1 MLKFYLRNFFIP
13 PLIYNFLGSLKYKLF
28 SKKSKYTS
36 QLPYNWKGQDIIIRL
51 VKKSINSKKSF
62 IKTIDH
68 ESKVVHEIDLNKK
81 YIFNKD
87 INKDSISFSIF
98 ISKNYEQIKD
108 VQVFLNDIKVKMIF
122 DNLVPNKWLY
132 INSEIPK
139 SSQKNVSIKIIA
151 TGANSILVSE
161 PFFYNKKLNNIQ
173 AKRNN
178 IIVIVLDGLR
188 PNFIGSYNQKKKN
201 NTPYIDKFFKD
212 GVIFKN
218 AFSQSEYT
226 MPSIAS
232 MFSGLYPI
240 QHGVFTHDKSQREL
254 PHNIE
259 LVTEYLY
266 KNNYRTMVYSN
277 TLRFIPQYGYYRGVE
292 RFFHHNLTDL
302 NLDSFTITNKAIE
315 FAETHKNENFFMF
328 LHYMDTHPP
337 FSLPTYF
344 YDSNSNTD
352 YYHNTS
358 KIYNKLKMHADKSD
372 KFISSIENTADSKLK
387 NTDFI
392 LGNLFAYINN
402 SDLNKNTSVILLADH
417 GRQYKKSEPLLL
429 KNLTQVPYMI
439 KYPGSKRDIKDF
451 YCETNSSLYPTIMDL
466 ASLNKPE
473 HLAGKSVFEK
483 SQNNYAL
490 SESLFKKN
498 AETSIRNNDYVYI
511 QKTDFDYMKGKLNL
525 ENVNK
530 EYLFTENEFET
541 NNGEN
546 LIDKEEKIKENL
558 KEKILN
564 HYKTQKKYFDNNQIL
579 EATKNYKE

>member
-188 PNFIGSYNQKKKN
+188 PNFIGSYNQKKK
-201 NTPYIDKFFKD
+201 I
-212 GVIFKN
+212 ILL
-218 AFSQSEYT
+218 
-226 MPSIAS
+226 I
-232 MFSGLYPI
+232 LI
-240 QHGVFTHDKSQREL
+240 
-254 PHNIE
+254 
-259 LVTEYLY
+259 
-266 KNNYRTMVYSN
+266 
-277 TLRFIPQYGYYRGVE
+277 
-292 RFFHHNLTDL
+292 
-302 NLDSFTITNKAIE
+302 
-315 FAETHKNENFFMF
+315 NF
-328 LHYMDTHPP
+328 
-337 FSLPTYF
+337 
-344 YDSNSNTD
+344 
-352 YYHNTS
+352 
-358 KIYNKLKMHADKSD
+358 LKM
-372 KFISSIENTADSKLK
+372 E
-387 NTDFI
+387 
-392 LGNLFAYINN
+392 
-402 SDLNKNTSVILLADH
+402 
-417 GRQYKKSEPLLL
+417 
-429 KNLTQVPYMI
+429 
-439 KYPGSKRDIKDF
+439 
-451 YCETNSSLYPTIMDL
+451 
-466 ASLNKPE
+466 
-473 HLAGKSVFEK
+473 
-483 SQNNYAL
+483 
-490 SESLFKKN
+490 
-498 AETSIRNNDYVYI
+498 
-511 QKTDFDYMKGKLNL
+511 
-525 ENVNK
+525 
-530 EYLFTENEFET
+530 
-541 NNGEN
+541 
-546 LIDKEEKIKENL
+546 
-558 KEKILN
+558 
-564 HYKTQKKYFDNNQIL
+564 
-579 EATKNYKE
+579 